1 MTTLRRILLFTLLA
15 FSTHFAS
22 LSAQPLKETELKTT
36 IGEVTV
42 FLQGAQITRTGKVE
56 IASGKSALVL
66 KGLSPHIDEKSI
78 QVKATGAFTI
88 LSVNHRFNYLNQL
101 SKNARIDSLRNV
113 LNALTRS
120 IGSYQA
126 MLEVIAQKE
135 SLMNENKK
143 LGSNNAAASLTQ
155 LKQAMDFFEKELSAM
170 KEDELDVLTNISR
183 LESEKLRLESQIG
196 MLQNEQELP
205 TSEIEVRVEANSK
218 ATGEFTVAYVVTHA
232 GWQPKYDLRVESV
245 EQPLSMTYKAEVYQ
259 NTGVNWDNV
268 KLKFSNG
275 NPNQSGTAPKLE
287 TWYLSFYRYW
297 YNTSSLYGS
306 RSQDYRTQLKATGAV
321 ERAMAVPEEE
331 VMEMAEPEAKAIATT
346 TVENQTTVEFA
357 VEKPYSIQSNGEKL
371 TVDLSQYDIETI
383 YEYHAV
389 PKLDKDAFLIA
400 RIINWD
406 QYNLL
411 EGEANLY
418 FEDGFVG
425 RSILDARALTDTL
438 DISLGR
444 DKNIVIGRTKVDT
457 FSKRRFAGTNTIET
471 RQFEILVRNKKS
483 QAIKLTLFDQV
494 PVSAIGE
501 ITVTPTELSGG
512 KHNEQTGEVKWE
524 MNLTAQQ
531 QQKLT
536 LGYEVKYPRKEKVVL
551 E

>member
-1 MTTLRRILLFTLLA
+1 
-15 FSTHFAS
+15 
-22 LSAQPLKETELKTT
+22 
-36 IGEVTV
+36 
-42 FLQGAQITRTGKVE
+42 
-56 IASGKSALVL
+56 
-66 KGLSPHIDEKSI
+66 
-78 QVKATGAFTI
+78 
-88 LSVNHRFNYLNQL
+88 
-101 SKNARIDSLRNV
+101 
-113 LNALTRS
+113 
-120 IGSYQA
+120 
-126 MLEVIAQKE
+126 
-135 SLMNENKK
+135 
-143 LGSNNAAASLTQ
+143 
-155 LKQAMDFFEKELSAM
+155 
-170 KEDELDVLTNISR
+170 
-183 LESEKLRLESQIG
+183 
-196 MLQNEQELP
+196 
-205 TSEIEVRVEANSK
+205 
-218 ATGEFTVAYVVTHA
+218 
-232 GWQPKYDLRVESV
+232 V
-245 EQPLSMTYKAEVYQ
+245 EQPLSLTYKAEVYQ
-259 NTGVNWDNV
+259 NTGVDWKDV

-275 NPNQSGTAPKLE
+275 NPNQNGTAPKLD

-321 ERAMAVPEEE
+321 ERAMAIPEEE

-512 KHNEQTGEVKWE
+512 KHNEQSGEVKWE
-524 MNLTAQQ
+524 LSLAAQQ

>member
-1 MTTLRRILLFTLLA
+1 MKVTSFFIIALFFFESSNCA
-15 FSTHFAS
+15 
-22 LSAQPLKETELKTT
+22 AQPLKETELKTT

-42 FLQGAQITRTGKVE
+42 FLQGAQITRTGKVD
-56 IASGKSALVL
+56 IANGKSALVL
-66 KGLSPHIDEKSI
+66 KGLSPHIDEKTL
-78 QVKATGAFTI
+78 QVKATGEFTI

-101 SKNARIDSLRNV
+101 SKNARIDSLHSV

-143 LGSNNAAASLTQ
+143 LGSNNTAASLTQ

-196 MLQNEQELP
+196 MLQNAQELP
-205 TSEIEVRVEANSK
+205 TSEIEVRVEASSN
-218 ATGEFTVAYVVTHA
+218 ARGEFTLSYVVGNA

-245 EQPLSMTYKAEVYQ
+245 EQPLSLTYRAEVYQ
-259 NTGVNWDNV
+259 NTGVDWSEV

-275 NPNQSGTAPKLE
+275 NPNQNGTAPKLD
-287 TWYLSFYRYW
+287 TWYLNFQRYRY
-297 YNTSSLYGS
+297 LYGANS
-306 RSQDYRTQLKATGAV
+306 SAQEFRSQLKATGAV
-321 ERAMAVPEEE
+321 SRAMAVPEED

-346 TVENQTTVEFA
+346 TVENQTTVEFE
-357 VEKPYSIQSNGEKL
+357 VEKPYSIPSNGEKL

-457 FSKRRFAGTNTIET
+457 FSKRRFAGANTIET

-494 PVSAIGE
+494 PVSAISE

-512 KHNEQTGEVKWE
+512 KLNEQTGEVKWE
-524 MNLTAQQ
+524 LNLAGQQ

>member
-1 MTTLRRILLFTLLA
+1 VV
-15 FSTHFAS
+15 
-22 LSAQPLKETELKTT
+22 
-36 IGEVTV
+36 VTGYAAESV
-42 FLQGAQITRTGKVE
+42 LQGRMAGVSTSRMPAK
-56 IASGKSALVL
+56 A
-66 KGLSPHIDEKSI
+66 KSI
-78 QVKATGAFTI
+78 T
-88 LSVNHRFNYLNQL
+88 
-101 SKNARIDSLRNV
+101 
-113 LNALTRS
+113 
-120 IGSYQA
+120 
-126 MLEVIAQKE
+126 
-135 SLMNENKK
+135 
-143 LGSNNAAASLTQ
+143 
-155 LKQAMDFFEKELSAM
+155 
-170 KEDELDVLTNISR
+170 
-183 LESEKLRLESQIG
+183 
-196 MLQNEQELP
+196 
-205 TSEIEVRVEANSK
+205 
-218 ATGEFTVAYVVTHA
+218 
-232 GWQPKYDLRVESV
+232 
-245 EQPLSMTYKAEVYQ
+245 
-259 NTGVNWDNV
+259 
-268 KLKFSNG
+268 
-275 NPNQSGTAPKLE
+275 
-287 TWYLSFYRYW
+287 
-297 YNTSSLYGS
+297 
-306 RSQDYRTQLKATGAV
+306 
-321 ERAMAVPEEE
+321 
-331 VMEMAEPEAKAIATT
+331 TT

-357 VEKPYSIQSNGEKL
+357 VEKPYSIPSNGEKL
-371 TVDLSQYDIETI
+371 TVDLSQYYIETI

-457 FSKRRFAGTNTIET
+457 FSKRRFAGANTIET

-512 KHNEQTGEVKWE
+512 KLNEQSGEVKWE
-524 MNLTAQQ
+524 LNLAGQQ
-531 QQKLT
+531 QQKLI